1 MFTGKALHA
10 GLDFGGTKCA
20 GAIIDRHG
28 RLLAFHELP
37 IRPSWSARDLERF
50 GCSILEHLCAHIRT
64 PFTRIRTCGI
74 GIPAPV
80 RNGHADFAPNL
91 SHISDIRPTRM
102 LPDIRTTIENDAIC
116 SLYAERLFGHLTK
129 AKTGILLTIGTGCG
143 CAMVEKIHAPH
154 AKRELRDHV
163 TPLEIGH
170 ICVDIHS
177 ELRDVSDRPYEL
189 EAYCSRVFFKRHVKK
204 PFERILRQAKDGD
217 DQALRV
223 LETFGAYVGTTIAT
237 LDTLFRPDHIVISGG
252 LSAGFSVFAP
262 AMRHAYAIRRF
273 PVNAPKT
280 HISTSS
286 FGPELGA
293 YGAALVGW
301 KNAENEQEKRSWDR
315 SY

>member
-1 MFTGKALHA
+1 MLTGKALHA

-37 IRPSWSARDLERF
+37 VCPSWNARDLERF
-50 GCSILEHLCAHIRT
+50 GHSILEHLCAQIRT
-64 PFTRIRTCGI
+64 PLTRIRTCGI

-80 RNGHADFAPNL
+80 RNGNADFSPNL
-91 SHISDIRPTRM
+91 SHITDIRPTRM
-102 LPDIRTTIENDAIC
+102 LPGVRTTIENDAIC
-116 SLYAERLFGHLTK
+116 SLYAERIFGHLAK
-129 AKTGILLTIGTGCG
+129 AKKGILLTIGTGCG
-143 CAMVEKIHAPH
+143 CAMVEKIHAPDT
-154 AKRELRDHV
+154 KRAPHDRI

-170 ICVDIHS
+170 VCVDIRS
-177 ELRDVSDRPYEL
+177 ELRNASDRPYEL

-204 PFERILRQAKDGD
+204 PFEHVLRQAKNGD
-217 DQALRV
+217 DQSLRI
-223 LETFGAYVGTTIAT
+223 LETFGTYVGTAIAT
-237 LDTLFRPDHIVISGG
+237 LDTLFRPDYVVVSGG

-273 PVNAPKT
+273 PVNTPKT

-293 YGAALVGW
+293 YGAALMGW
-301 KNAENEQEKRSWDR
+301 GNAKNQ
-315 SY
+315 

>member
-1 MFTGKALHA
+1 MFIRKTLHA

-50 GCSILEHLCAHIRT
+50 GHSILEHLCAQIRI
-64 PFTRIRTCGI
+64 PFKHIRTCGI
-74 GIPAPV
+74 GVPAPV
-80 RNGHADFAPNL
+80 RDGRADFAPNL
-91 SHISDIRPTRM
+91 SHITGIQPARM
-102 LPDIRTTIENDAIC
+102 LPRIRTIIENDAIC
-116 SLYAERLFGHLTK
+116 SLYAERMFGHLTK
-129 AKTGILLTIGTGCG
+129 VKTGILLTIGTGCG
-143 CAMVEKIHAPH
+143 CAMVEKIHAPDT
-154 AKRELRDHV
+154 KRGLHDHI

-189 EAYCSRVFFKRHVKK
+189 EAFCSRVFFKRHVKK
-204 PFERILRQAKDGD
+204 PFERVLRQAKDGD
-217 DQALRV
+217 GQALRT
-223 LETFGAYVGTTIAT
+223 LEVFGAYVGTAIAT

-252 LSAGFSVFAP
+252 LSAGFHIFAP

-273 PVNAPKT
+273 PVNAPKI
-280 HISTSS
+280 HISASS

-293 YGAALVGW
+293 YGAALIGW
-301 KNAENEQEKRSWDR
+301 KNAKN
-315 SY
+315 